1 MMDTINLKRKS
12 MNGGGSSSG
21 HGAQNPASPISSAWS
36 SRVLQAL
43 DDTTEATELSYRLG
57 ADRHLPFS
65 LNRRVPSID
74 LWMIY

>member
-1 MMDTINLKRKS
+1 MNKVVGCRREVTVAAMMDTINLKRKS

-36 SRVLQAL
+36 WRVLQAL
-43 DDTTEATELSYRLG
+43 DDTTELSYRLG

-65 LNRRVPSID
+65 LN
-74 LWMIY
+74 